1 MAASSGVAMKLPWQ
15 IMTPTDWAMILLT
28 LAIALAA
35 IPWLSTASKGAKV
48 IVQCDDRTCYSGPL
62 KREKVVDLDGPLGKT
77 RLAINDEGARIVSS
91 PCPGK
96 LCISMGQISYAGAF
110 LACIP
115 NRIFVRLES
124 STEESPYDYLS
135 R

>member
-1 MAASSGVAMKLPWQ
+1 MAECSGVAMKFPWQ
-15 IMTPTDWAMILLT
+15 IMTPTDWAMILLA

-62 KREKVVDLDGPLGKT
+62 TKENVVDLDGPLGKT
-77 RLAINDEGARIVSS
+77 RLVINDESASIVSS

-96 LCISMGQISYAGAF
+96 LCVSMGQITYAGAF

-115 NRIFVRLES
+115 NRIFVRLEP
-124 STEESPYDYLS
+124 TAGESPFDYIS